1 MENNVLSTDK
11 LIKFRPNEHEPRS
24 HKKIAVNKECR
35 TSCKY
40 LTHLQN
46 LYLEKVKSFYQ
57 HDNGI
62 IYSQCIDIC
71 AEIYSP
77 CIDICAEEY
86 HFDDNV
92 KNNDFIEMLPQI

>member
-1 MENNVLSTDK
+1 MPYKLQISQTPAESLSGK
-11 LIKFRPNEHEPRS
+11 S
-24 HKKIAVNKECR
+24 
-35 TSCKY
+35 
-40 LTHLQN
+40 
-46 LYLEKVKSFYQ
+46 KSFYQ